1 MLRAF
6 RPLLA
11 AEREAVEFSD
21 YRTQTHWGQ
30 RVMVTCEHA
39 SNHLPEP
46 YTWSQGDADF
56 KHTHWAYDPGAADT
70 AKLLAQRLETIAVL
84 SKFTRLL
91 LDANRTLYSETLFRK
106 ACDGR
111 PLDLNTA
118 LTAEERYSRISRFH
132 VPYHQLVGETAEFLD
147 PDLIISIHTFTPNYE
162 GQIRSVEVGVLY
174 EDYDAALAL
183 YTQAQFQSAGFD
195 SRLNEPWSGK
205 AGLMPVALGV
215 KFAKG
220 DRHRDTIELEI
231 RNDLATDETIREKIV
246 KILVDLAERQ
256 VQSHQISTPS

>member
-11 AEREAVEFSD
+11 AEREAVELCDF
-21 YRTQTHWGQ
+21 RRQVHWGQ

-39 SNHLPEP
+39 SNGLPEP
-46 YTWSQGDADF
+46 YSWSKGDEKLKD
-56 KHTHWAYDPGAADT
+56 THWAYDPGAADT
-70 AKLLAQRLETIAVL
+70 AKLLAQKLQTISIL

-91 LDANRTLYSETLFRK
+91 LDSNRTLYSETLFRK
-106 ACDGR
+106 MCDGR
-111 PLDLNTA
+111 ALDLNSG
-118 LTAEERYSRISRFH
+118 LSAEERHNRINRFH
-132 VPYHQLVGETAEFLD
+132 VPYHLLVGEIAEFLD

-162 GQIRSVEVGVLY
+162 GQIRSVELGVLY

-195 SRLNEPWSGK
+195 TRLNEPWSGK
-205 AGLMPVALGV
+205 VGLMPVAMGV

-220 DRHRDTIELEI
+220 DRLRDTIELEI
-231 RNDLATDETIREKIV
+231 RNDLATDAVIREKIV
-246 KILVDLAERQ
+246 QILVDVAERQ
-256 VQSHQISTPS
+256 VQSHQTPNP